1 MYNKLKIILGMITIL
16 FVASLGFLFIKN
28 NQNEMFSGYNEVISV
43 ENSNIDFNEQ
53 LEKIVKE
60 NKIVIAKRIV
70 TSKDNFNGKLENT
83 YIPIGSNSL
92 PDNLPLQ
99 KNKKIIKN
107 SPSNTL
113 YIITNGKLTAQNLAD
128 QLNSQNN
135 KVEVFSTDYKFVIL
149 RLMFS
154 IPQTF
159 MIAFVLFIAFSSL
172 ILAEYISNIKTMGI
186 RRLSGEGKHS
196 IALKSAYKD
205 SKILLSYSFLI
216 SIALLLLLLIYNLF
230 SIKGFLIII
239 VPMCL
244 WLFILLGAN
253 FFLSNIFYYI
263 LQNQPLNLSIKGK
276 APVNSIFLI
285 VLVTQMLTLFSL
297 MYSVKG
303 LTDINH
309 DLSILNK
316 GQQEWSKYTN
326 FFQMSSIDDGGTVS
340 KKEKKLFY
348 EELISMVDMIMVNS
362 NLDDIEI
369 FNQSQ
374 ENNYD
379 PYNQQIPN
387 VIYVNENFIKHSN
400 ITFSKNTLSLIS
412 KLKPFENLILIPKTK
427 ENDFESLK
435 IAWSELILQDAKS
448 AIQDTNSSI
457 SNPKIFTDIYDDSE
471 EVFVYPI
478 FNEGGQL
485 YSNNS
490 FVKSPIIIV
499 GTLYSNLQ
507 MYPDAWNIR
516 VTDPDVVSKFI
527 KEKELNHAL
536 GSLTNGFYS
545 INERINLT
553 RSKKSLLLI
562 STGVSI
568 LSSILLLILLNA
580 VYFYQGRKKFFI
592 ERLAGKSYLSIH
604 KIYLN
609 AVLFCN
615 VIIILICAFLS
626 SNRYIIMTPIF
637 YMLLILLVFFIQL
650 KKEKRGNV
658 LVMKGE

>member
-1 MYNKLKIILGMITIL
+1 M
-16 FVASLGFLFIKN
+16 V
-28 NQNEMFSGYNEVISV
+28 
-43 ENSNIDFNEQ
+43 
-53 LEKIVKE
+53 
-60 NKIVIAKRIV
+60 
-70 TSKDNFNGKLENT
+70 
-83 YIPIGSNSL
+83 
-92 PDNLPLQ
+92 
-99 KNKKIIKN
+99 
-107 SPSNTL
+107 
-113 YIITNGKLTAQNLAD
+113 
-128 QLNSQNN
+128 
-135 KVEVFSTDYKFVIL
+135 
-149 RLMFS
+149 
-154 IPQTF
+154 
-159 MIAFVLFIAFSSL
+159 VLF
-172 ILAEYISNIKTMGI
+172 
-186 RRLSGEGKHS
+186 
-196 IALKSAYKD
+196 
-205 SKILLSYSFLI
+205 
-216 SIALLLLLLIYNLF
+216 
-230 SIKGFLIII
+230 
-239 VPMCL
+239 P
-244 WLFILLGAN
+244 
-253 FFLSNIFYYI
+253 
-263 LQNQPLNLSIKGK
+263 
-276 APVNSIFLI
+276 
-285 VLVTQMLTLFSL
+285 
-297 MYSVKG
+297 
-303 LTDINH
+303 
-309 DLSILNK
+309 
-316 GQQEWSKYTN
+316 
-326 FFQMSSIDDGGTVS
+326 
-340 KKEKKLFY
+340 KKKKLFY

-580 VYFYQGRKKFFI
+580 VYFYQGRK
-592 ERLAGKSYLSIH
+592 
-604 KIYLN
+604 N
-609 AVLFCN
+609 
-615 VIIILICAFLS
+615 FL
-626 SNRYIIMTPIF
+626 
-637 YMLLILLVFFIQL
+637 
-650 KKEKRGNV
+650 
-658 LVMKGE
+658 

>member
-1 MYNKLKIILGMITIL
+1 M
-16 FVASLGFLFIKN
+16 
-28 NQNEMFSGYNEVISV
+28 
-43 ENSNIDFNEQ
+43 
-53 LEKIVKE
+53 
-60 NKIVIAKRIV
+60 
-70 TSKDNFNGKLENT
+70 
-83 YIPIGSNSL
+83 
-92 PDNLPLQ
+92 
-99 KNKKIIKN
+99 
-107 SPSNTL
+107 
-113 YIITNGKLTAQNLAD
+113 
-128 QLNSQNN
+128 
-135 KVEVFSTDYKFVIL
+135 
-149 RLMFS
+149 
-154 IPQTF
+154 
-159 MIAFVLFIAFSSL
+159 
-172 ILAEYISNIKTMGI
+172 
-186 RRLSGEGKHS
+186 
-196 IALKSAYKD
+196 
-205 SKILLSYSFLI
+205 
-216 SIALLLLLLIYNLF
+216 
-230 SIKGFLIII
+230 
-239 VPMCL
+239 
-244 WLFILLGAN
+244 
-253 FFLSNIFYYI
+253 
-263 LQNQPLNLSIKGK
+263 
-276 APVNSIFLI
+276 NSIFLI

-340 KKEKKLFY
+340 KEEKKLFY